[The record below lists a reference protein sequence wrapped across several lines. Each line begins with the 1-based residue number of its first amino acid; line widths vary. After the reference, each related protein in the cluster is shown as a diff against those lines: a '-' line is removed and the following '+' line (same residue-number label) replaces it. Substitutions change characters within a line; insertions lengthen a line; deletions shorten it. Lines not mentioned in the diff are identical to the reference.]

1 MKFLIAYLVQ
11 TLSASY
17 EESKLMALLKAIRL
31 TLRTHTYSKDMLA
44 RPALCSLFLM
54 LSTLLGV
61 DCVMAALP
69 NSEEVLV
76 HVVQPLSS
84 KQILPNTFPL
94 PGEPKDVIDIVAC
107 RGEYEPA
114 SFVMRPLVR
123 DIAGLLVEATDLVGH
138 SSTISKNNLDIRIV
152 KAWFQGGG
160 GWNTIDQSRLGSG
173 LTLVPELLLKDD
185 HLIKVDQEAKNNQ
198 IRLDFSAGARYVST
212 NDLASAKERLIIP
225 AHTFPVR
232 DTTELQPVDI
242 PRNETRQ
249 FWITIH
255 LPATAIADNYK
266 GKIFLK
272 EHGTII
278 RSIDVNVTV
287 LPFELAKPNLTYSI
301 YYRGQLSDEPT
312 ISSELKSR
320 VQFETELRN
329 MIAHGITNPT
339 VYQRLDRKQMSDVFA
354 IRGSVG
360 IVPDAL
366 YYLGTGTGNPST
378 VEGLQELRNRMKYL
392 IDIPA
397 VNQFR
402 ETYVYAIDEAK
413 DERLSSQQKAW
424 NVVHGVGAKVFVAG
438 YKGTFERVGST
449 LDLLVLAGRPNKEEI
464 QKFHAIGGKVFSYA
478 NPQSGPENPYPF
490 RRNYGLDLW
499 RNGYDG
505 AMPYA
510 YQDSMGF
517 IWNDIDHSRWRD
529 HVFAYPTVDGVIDTL
544 AWEGFREGVDD
555 VRYVTTL
562 ETLLRHVD
570 PLADKTAADAKSFL
584 DGLREELPMDLDLAR
599 RTIIEYIVKL
609 RSSVRVSP

>member
-1 MKFLIAYLVQ
+1 MA
-11 TLSASY
+11 TLPS
-17 EESKLMALLKAIRL
+17 
-31 TLRTHTYSKDMLA
+31 
-44 RPALCSLFLM
+44 
-54 LSTLLGV
+54 
-61 DCVMAALP
+61 
-69 NSEEVLV
+69 SEEVLI

-114 SFVMRPLVR
+114 SFAMRPLVR
-123 DIAGLLVEATDLVGH
+123 DIAGLLVEGTDLDGNQG
-138 SSTISKNNLDIRIV
+138 TIPRDNIDIRIV

-160 GWNTIDQSRLGSG
+160 GWETIDQSRLGRGS
-173 LTLVPELLLKDD
+173 TLVPELLLKDD
-185 HLIKVDQEAKNNQ
+185 HLVQVDQEAKRNQ
-198 IRLDFSAGARYVST
+198 IRLDFSGGARYVST

-232 DTTELQPVDI
+232 DATQLQPIDI

-249 FWITIH
+249 FWITVHI
-255 LPATAIADNYK
+255 PATAIAGNYK

-272 EHGTII
+272 ENGTII
-278 RSIDVNVTV
+278 GSFDLRVTV
-287 LPFELAKPNLTYSI
+287 LPFDLAKSDLTYSI

-320 VQFETELRN
+320 TQFEAELRN
-329 MIAHGITNPT
+329 MIAHGVANPT
-339 VYQRLDRKQMSDVFA
+339 VYQRLDRRQLNDVFE
-354 IRGSVG
+354 IRESVG

-366 YYLGTGTGNPST
+366 YYLGTGTGNPAT
-378 VEGLQELRNRMKYL
+378 LEGLRELRNRIKYL
-392 IDIPA
+392 MDIPA
-397 VNQFR
+397 VNRFR

-413 DERLSSQQKAW
+413 DERLISQQKAW
-424 NVVHGVGAKVFVAG
+424 SIVHDVGAKVFVAG
-438 YKGTFERVGST
+438 YKGTFERVGNT

-464 QKFHAIGGKVFSYA
+464 RKFHAVGGKVFSYA
-478 NPQSGPENPYPF
+478 NPQTGPENPHLF

-499 RNGYDG
+499 RNDYDG

-517 IWNDIDHSRWRD
+517 IWNDFDHSRWRD

-562 ETLLRHVD
+562 EKLLRHVD
-570 PLADKTAADAKSFL
+570 PSADKTAADAKSFL
-584 DGLREELPMDLDLAR
+584 DGLREDLPLELDLVR
-599 RTIIEYIVKL
+599 RTITEYIMKL
-609 RSSVRVSP
+609 QSSVRVSP

>member
-1 MKFLIAYLVQ
+1 LEK
-11 TLSASY
+11 TLDSSY
-17 EESKLMALLKAIRL
+17 EESGLMALLNAMRL
-31 TLRTHTYSKDMLA
+31 TLGNHTYSEGVLA
-44 RPALCSLFLM
+44 RPALCSLCLM

-61 DCVMAALP
+61 DCVMATLP
-69 NSEEVLV
+69 SSEEVLI

-84 KQILPNTFPL
+84 KQILPNTVPL

-114 SFVMRPLVR
+114 SFAMRPLVR
-123 DIAGLLVEATDLVGH
+123 DIAGLLVEGTDLDGNQG
-138 SSTISKNNLDIRIV
+138 TIPRYNIDIRIV

-160 GWNTIDQSRLGSG
+160 GWETIDQSRLGRGS
-173 LTLVPELLLKDD
+173 TLVPELLLKDD
-185 HLIKVDQEAKNNQ
+185 HLVQVDQEAKRNQ
-198 IRLDFSAGARYVST
+198 IRLDFSGGARYVST

-232 DTTELQPVDI
+232 DATQLQPIDI

-249 FWITIH
+249 FWITVHI
-255 LPATAIADNYK
+255 PATAIAGNYK
-266 GKIFLK
+266 GKISLK
-272 EHGTII
+272 ENGTII
-278 RSIDVNVTV
+278 GSFDLRVTV
-287 LPFELAKPNLTYSI
+287 LPFDLAKSDLTYSI

-320 VQFETELRN
+320 TQFEAELRN
-329 MIAHGITNPT
+329 MIAHGVANPT
-339 VYQRLDRKQMSDVFA
+339 VYQRLDRRQLNDVFE
-354 IRGSVG
+354 IRESVG

-366 YYLGTGTGNPST
+366 YYLGTGTGNPAT
-378 VEGLQELRNRMKYL
+378 IEGLRELRNRIKYL
-392 IDIPA
+392 MDIPA
-397 VNQFR
+397 VNRFR

-413 DERLSSQQKAW
+413 DERLISQQKAW
-424 NVVHGVGAKVFVAG
+424 SIVHDVGAKVFVAG
-438 YKGTFERVGST
+438 YKGTFERVGNT

-464 QKFHAIGGKVFSYA
+464 RKFHAVGGKVFSYA
-478 NPQSGPENPYPF
+478 TPQTGPENPHLF

-499 RNGYDG
+499 RNDYDG

-517 IWNDIDHSRWRD
+517 IWNDFDHSRWRD

-562 ETLLRHVD
+562 EKLLRHVD
-570 PLADKTAADAKSFL
+570 PSADKTAADAKSFL
-584 DGLREELPMDLDLAR
+584 DGLREDLPLELDLVR
-599 RTIIEYIVKL
+599 RTITEYIMKL
-609 RSSVRVSP
+609 QSSVRVSP